1 VLACNVISSRIMSLI
16 LLLKYTLCL
25 LPYYRRKI
33 CSPGPERRIGSR
45 ERRDTS
51 DFPDG
56 SESGGDGPPR
66 EQ

>member
-1 VLACNVISSRIMSLI
+1 VLACNVISSSIRSAIFLF
-16 LLLKYTLCL
+16 
-25 LPYYRRKI
+25 PRRKI
-33 CSPGPERRIGSR
+33 CSPGSERRIGSR

-51 DFPDG
+51 DFTDG